1 MPEFSKWTDE
11 YLISEEEKLDY
22 RNPDLI
28 GEILR
33 RAEYYMEGI
42 TEEYYAACA
51 ESGPIV
57 DQVFEKAVKILT
69 QKPDGYT

>member
-1 MPEFSKWTDE
+1 MPEYSNWTDE
-11 YLISEEEKLDY
+11 ELIAEEAKLDY

-42 TEEYYAACA
+42 TEKYYAACA

-57 DQVFEKAVKILT
+57 DQVFDEAVSVLT
-69 QKPDGYT
+69 QKNR